1 MAARMPM
8 IATTIINSMSVK
20 PRWLPSAQRFLFQ
33 NLFIVAPSRLV
44 GELAV
49 GSGCILGAIPSG
61 PVLITVPDAYE
72 GACVLAACLSGR
84 RRALGRQRAS
94 VAAGTASFAEA
105 GLSPLTRRSVSLQRS
120 QALETIHIGTKRAG
134 DRHGAVG
141 VLIVL
146 EYGDQSPSHGEA
158 RAIQR
163 VAVVSFAATGWAI
176 PDFGSARL

>member
-1 MAARMPM
+1 RGLRPCGVSFWPAKGTG
-8 IATTIINSMSVK
+8 ATKGVSS
-20 PRWLPSAQRFLFQ
+20 
-33 NLFIVAPSRLV
+33 
-44 GELAV
+44 
-49 GSGCILGAIPSG
+49 
-61 PVLITVPDAYE
+61 
-72 GACVLAACLSGR
+72 
-84 RRALGRQRAS
+84 
-94 VAAGTASFAEA
+94 AGTASFAEA

-146 EYGDQSPSHGEA
+146 EYGGQSPSHGEA

-176 PDFGSARL
+176 PDFGSARLVRLAVRARRDLAVLALPRQPHFQVVRLGGRLSHVARAELDDAVREF